1 VRPKFVAISGLP
13 VVMMAE
19 GRWQREEGR
28 WKKDDGRWKRDDGRL
43 DDLRHI
49 ITTINIKVDF
59 LAKPFG
65 EINFYAYF
73 CSRI

>member
-1 VRPKFVAISGLP
+1 
-13 VVMMAE
+13 MMADGRGKKEE
-19 GRWQREEGR
+19 GRWQRE
-28 WKKDDGRWKRDDGRL
+28 DGRGKKDDGRL

-49 ITTINIKVDF
+49 ITIINIKVDF